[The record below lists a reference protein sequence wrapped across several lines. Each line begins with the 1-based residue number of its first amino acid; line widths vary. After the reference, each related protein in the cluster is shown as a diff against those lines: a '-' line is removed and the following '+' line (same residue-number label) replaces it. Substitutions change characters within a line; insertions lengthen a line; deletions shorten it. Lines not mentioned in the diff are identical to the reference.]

1 MSKWE
6 ITTIEAGAP
15 PKSHVGYANRAE
27 AEAAARRMI
36 DEIRAAAPSQAV
48 TVGIS
53 ESDLTRPPGTESAKA
68 VVLGHWDPDKGW
80 VEGSPAPG

>member
-6 ITTIEAGAP
+6 ITIIEAGAP

-36 DEIRAAAPSQAV
+36 DEICAAAPPHAV

-68 VVLGHWDPDKGW
+68 VVRGHWDPDRGW